1 MCWNAT
7 SSLTSFII
15 GYITC
20 LILFIRNKPYD
31 RFYSLFFI
39 YILSIQFFE
48 YLMWIDQDCKNLNNI
63 SNQILTPVLLLQPSV
78 LAMLSIFLI
87 KFNNITKKIL
97 IITLIISIIITVI
110 SYFTMKCYTKNLCSK
125 PFKDGC
131 DSLIWEGLET
141 NKEINIFNYFTS
153 IFIVFICLLTINNK
167 YINILILYT
176 IVTLVLCIS
185 IRPFKKSFGS
195 HWCFFAIGVLLIK
208 LLINY

>member
-15 GYITC
+15 GYIVC

-63 SNQILTPVLLLQPSV
+63 SNQILTPVILSQVIV
-78 LAMLSIFLI
+78 LAILSIFFI
-87 KFNNITKKIL
+87 KFNNTTKNIL
-97 IITLIISIIITVI
+97 IITSIISIIIAIV

-141 NKEINIFNYFTS
+141 NKEINIFNYFGLLC
-153 IFIVFICLLTINNK
+153 IVFICLLTINNK
-167 YINILILYT
+167 YINIFVIYLVITLLVCLT
-176 IVTLVLCIS
+176 II
-185 IRPFKKSFGS
+185 PFKKSSGS
-195 HWCFFAIGVLLIK
+195 HWCFFAIGLPLIK
-208 LLINY
+208 LLIN